1 MNTIGVAAN
10 ASSSG
15 TSAGSGG
22 GKAASSSGAFAGMLV
37 QVLGGGGEA
46 NAAPAKTALP
56 VGLVGIV
63 GQLPAMAADDAALQ
77 ETLALLDELVSQ
89 LNDLESKE
97 EPDSE
102 VADQLTSLLAALQS
116 LLGEPLADMTEPGAN
131 ENTELDA
138 PAIQTINLGQEVK
151 KVVQALGETIGKLST
166 ELAQGQQSPAAVSV
180 LALQLQSVLES
191 WEGKLPQDKAGGTT
205 VVNSGSAQT
214 SIPSTSVGE
223 ASAKKPETSDNNAVP
238 VAKEANKS
246 AKPLREAAWRPVAA
260 AQAETADSESIE
272 PQSLVSSAEAESKP
286 TSTSPVWS
294 LQMNDALKGT
304 APTAPQLPA
313 QVPVQQF
320 ADQMEKFLVK
330 QFVLSQGNGISE
342 AKITLH
348 PEHLG
353 QVDIKIVLQNGQ
365 LTAQFVTEHLTARD
379 LLENQLSQLRTA
391 LQGQGLQVDRME
403 VVQQTSSSAGASLQ
417 HQDQRQSG
425 SGEQGDGR
433 NSGNKDGGSGED
445 LFEAELERTTFL
457 REFGY
462 GSSLNV
468 TA

>member
-1 MNTIGVAAN
+1 MMNTIGVVAN
-10 ASSSG
+10 SSSAG
-15 TSAGSGG
+15 SSAGSG
-22 GKAASSSGAFAGMLV
+22 KAGSTSGAFAGMLV
-37 QVLGGGGEA
+37 QVLDGSGA
-46 NAAPAKTALP
+46 AKSAPAKTALP
-56 VGLVGIV
+56 VGLIGIV
-63 GQLPAMAADDAALQ
+63 GQLPAMPADDAALQ
-77 ETLALLDELVSQ
+77 ETLALLDELVNQ
-89 LNDLESKE
+89 LNDQESKE
-97 EPDSE
+97 EPDSD
-102 VADQLTSLLAALQS
+102 VADQLTALLAALQL
-116 LLGEPLADMTEPGAN
+116 LLGEPAADMTDTNASEDAESAEPSI
-131 ENTELDA
+131 E
-138 PAIQTINLGQEVK
+138 TINIGQEVR
-151 KVVQALGETIGKLST
+151 KVVQTLGETIGKLSAG
-166 ELAQGQQSPAAVSV
+166 LAQGQQSPAAVSV

-191 WEGKLPQDKAGGTT
+191 WEGMLTQDKAGGKA
-205 VVNSGSAQT
+205 VANADSAQA
-214 SIPSTSVGE
+214 SVPSASVGE
-223 ASAKKPETSDNNAVP
+223 ASAKKSETPDETAAAVATE
-238 VAKEANKS
+238 VKKTAQ
-246 AKPLREAAWRPVAA
+246 PLREAAWRPVNAVHT
-260 AQAETADSESIE
+260 ETPDGESIE
-272 PQSLVSSAEAESKP
+272 PQQLASSIEAEPKS
-286 TSTSPVWS
+286 TSTAPVWS

-304 APTAPQLPA
+304 APSAPQLPA
-313 QVPVQQF
+313 QIPVQQF

-330 QFVLSQGNGISE
+330 QFVLTQGNGISE

-417 HQDQRQSG
+417 QDQRQSG
-425 SGEQGDGR
+425 SGGQGDGN